1 MRILTYVL
9 IALVALVVIG
19 LSVANRHVVDVGVAP
34 DFTAYGLPASPR
46 YELPLYV
53 LALGCGAL
61 GFILGAAREYVRE
74 ARLRR
79 RAAEARREVGEL
91 KREVS
96 KLKRDQNLDEDDEII
111 ALTSR

>member
-1 MRILTYVL
+1 MRILTYLL
-9 IALVALVVIG
+9 IGIVAIVVIA

-34 DFTAYGLPASPR
+34 DFSAYGLPPSPR
-46 YELPLYV
+46 FGLPLYV
-53 LALGCGAL
+53 LALACGAL
-61 GFILGAAREYVRE
+61 GFVLGAAREYIRE
-74 ARLRR
+74 GRVRR
-79 RAAEARREVGEL
+79 RAAAARREVGEL